1 MFCPECRTEYRAGF
15 TKCSDCG
22 VNLVPTLQSGRQT
35 ADMNIPRNSEGM
47 ELLWSGVSEALT
59 DQIDT
64 ALEAA
69 HISHKI
75 MDKEFG
81 LLPNL
86 EQSANFVW
94 IDSRD
99 RASSRVILEKV
110 LAGSGAL
117 EQESERYPPDGRRM
131 NPLGLGRKIYPSD
144 DGNSPLL
151 PNLLPDSPF
160 DTASLFGSG
169 ASRGSNEPTPD
180 DIVEDFDPDEATCE
194 VWSGEDSRLAAYLN
208 DCLRGVGIA
217 CIAVTAGTNVHV
229 LVLPNAETRAREI
242 VREVVEGAPPE

>member
-1 MFCPECRTEYRAGF
+1 
-15 TKCSDCG
+15 
-22 VNLVPTLQSGRQT
+22 
-35 ADMNIPRNSEGM
+35 M

-59 DQIDT
+59 DRIDA

-75 MDKEFG
+75 TDKEFG

-99 RASSRVILEKV
+99 RDSSRVVLGEV

-131 NPLGLGRKIYPSD
+131 NPLGLGRKAYPRND
-144 DGNSPLL
+144 DYSRGA
-151 PNLLPDSPF
+151 PF
-160 DTASLFGSG
+160 ESASLFESDRPGES
-169 ASRGSNEPTPD
+169 SEPVPD

-194 VWSGEDSRLAAYLN
+194 VWSGQDPKLADYLD
-208 DCLRGVGIA
+208 DCLRGVGIG
-217 CIAVTAGTNVHV
+217 CVVILEGTKARV
-229 LVLPNAETRAREI
+229 LVLPAAEKRARE
-242 VREVVEGAPPE
+242 VAREIVEGAPPE

>member
-1 MFCPECRTEYRAGF
+1 MFCPNCETEYHAGF

-22 VNLVPTLQSGRQT
+22 VDLVESFSTEGT
-35 ADMNIPRNSEGM
+35 AANANIPRNAEGL

-59 DQIDT
+59 DQIDA

-69 HISHKI
+69 HISHKVT
-75 MDKEFG
+75 DKEFG

-99 RASSRVILEKV
+99 RDSSRVILGKV

-131 NPLGLGRKIYPSD
+131 NPLGLGRKVYPRND
-144 DGNSPLL
+144 DNSRAA
-151 PNLLPDSPF
+151 PF
-160 DTASLFGSG
+160 ESASLLESDGPSE
-169 ASRGSNEPTPD
+169 SNEPVPD
-180 DIVEDFDPDEATCE
+180 DIVEDFDPDEAT
-194 VWSGEDSRLAAYLN
+194 
-208 DCLRGVGIA
+208 
-217 CIAVTAGTNVHV
+217 
-229 LVLPNAETRAREI
+229 
-242 VREVVEGAPPE
+242 

>member
-1 MFCPECRTEYRAGF
+1 MFCPECKTEYRAGF

-22 VNLVPTLQSGRQT
+22 VDLLPTVPAGEQT
-35 ADMNIPRNSEGM
+35 ADMNIPTNSEGM

-59 DQIDT
+59 DQIDE

-75 MDKEFG
+75 TDKEFG
-81 LLPNL
+81 LLANL

-110 LAGSGAL
+110 LAGSGTL

-131 NPLGLGRKIYPSD
+131 NPLGLGRKAYPRSD
-144 DGNSPLL
+144 DYSRAA
-151 PNLLPDSPF
+151 PF
-160 DTASLFGSG
+160 ESASLFESDGPVE
-169 ASRGSNEPTPD
+169 SNELVPD
-180 DIVEDFDPDEATCE
+180 DIVEDFDPAEATCE
-194 VWSGEDSRLAAYLN
+194 VWSGEDSRLVSYLN
-208 DCLRGVGIA
+208 ECLRGVGIG
-217 CIAVTAGTNVHV
+217 CVTSPDGTKIRV
-229 LVLPNAETRAREI
+229 LVLPAAEKTRARS
-242 VREVVEGAPPE
+242 RSRNR